1 MKDTP
6 IDKYSALVDSGRLI
20 SDPGQK
26 EAIERLN
33 ELYLEL
39 MRVSWKQSLKP
50 LKQYFPMSFVTK
62 KKNSVRGLYLCG
74 GVGRG
79 KTMLMDMFYS
89 CLPQDMAQRYHFH
102 RFMRRVHEEL
112 TSRSGTKDPI
122 KDIAEHF
129 ARETRVICFDEFYV
143 SDIAD
148 AMILG
153 ELLKW
158 LFDREVILVA
168 TSNSEPKNLYPNGL
182 QRVKFLPAIDLL
194 YKHINLVLVLSDQDF
209 RLRALNDAN
218 VYYSPVSADSQK
230 LMLESF
236 RSLTDRDVKEGE
248 KIRVLGRNI
257 STVRESAD
265 LAWFDFSELC
275 EGPRSQNDFIELS
288 KIYQTVF
295 LSGVPILNQRYES
308 AARRFISLVD
318 EFYDR
323 GVKLIIEAEA
333 SPGELYKGEQLI
345 FEFRR
350 TESRLLEMQS
360 LEYLSKEH
368 H

>member
-1 MKDTP
+1 MK
-6 IDKYSALVDSGRLI
+6 V
-20 SDPGQK
+20 
-26 EAIERLN
+26 
-33 ELYLEL
+33 
-39 MRVSWKQSLKP
+39 
-50 LKQYFPMSFVTK
+50 
-62 KKNSVRGLYLCG
+62 
-74 GVGRG
+74 
-79 KTMLMDMFYS
+79 
-89 CLPQDMAQRYHFH
+89 
-102 RFMRRVHEEL
+102 
-112 TSRSGTKDPI
+112 
-122 KDIAEHF
+122 
-129 ARETRVICFDEFYV
+129 
-143 SDIAD
+143 
-148 AMILG
+148 
-153 ELLKW
+153 
-158 LFDREVILVA
+158 
-168 TSNSEPKNLYPNGL
+168 
-182 QRVKFLPAIDLL
+182 
-194 YKHINLVLVLSDQDF
+194 
-209 RLRALNDAN
+209 
-218 VYYSPVSADSQK
+218 
-230 LMLESF
+230 
-236 RSLTDRDVKEGE
+236 GE

-333 SPGELYKGEQLI
+333 SPEELYSGEQLI